1 MKLVLAIIGN
11 NDANNVVP
19 QLLKDG
25 YAVTTLSTTGGFFS
39 AGNTTLLVVT
49 EDDKLCQLRTDL
61 EKYTSKRHD
70 VDASKTPAKGK
81 TQGMVNVGGATIFV
95 LDVDRFE
102 KY

>member
-1 MKLVLAIIGN
+1 MKLVLAIISN

-25 YAVTTLSTTGGFFS
+25 YAVTTLSSTGGFFS

-49 EDDKLCQLRTDL
+49 EDDKIEQLRGDL
-61 EKYTSKRHD
+61 EKYTSKRQNVD
-70 VDASKTPAKGK
+70 VSKTPAKGK
-81 TQGMVNVGGATIFV
+81 AQGTVNVGGATLFV
-95 LDVDRFE
+95 LNVDRFE